1 MTYTVV
7 RVPEITKTFRLPQ
20 SYLHKYG
27 GVALKVFCM
36 LIFLNY
42 GHSYIYYSSSHQIAF
57 VEVGA
62 FTQVLNLD
70 E

>member
-7 RVPEITKTFRLPQ
+7 RVPEITKTFRLSQ

-27 GVALKVFCM
+27 GVASKVFCM

-42 GHSYIYYSSSHQIAF
+42 GHCYKYYSSSHQIA
-57 VEVGA
+57 VCGGSGI
-62 FTQVLNLD
+62 FTGFKSR
-70 E
+70 